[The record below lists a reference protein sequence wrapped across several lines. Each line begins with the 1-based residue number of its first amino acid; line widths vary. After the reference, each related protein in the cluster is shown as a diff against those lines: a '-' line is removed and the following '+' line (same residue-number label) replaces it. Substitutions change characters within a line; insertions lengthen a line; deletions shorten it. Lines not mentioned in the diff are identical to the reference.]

1 MLHYHFIIRG
11 DVQGVGF
18 RYFTQKNASLYGING
33 WVRNKIDGTVE
44 IDAEGSETNM
54 TEFIKDVERGN
65 RYSLVESINTE
76 KLSDMEYYKSF
87 HIIEDG

>member
-54 TEFIKDVERGN
+54 TEFIKAVERGN

-76 KLSDMEYYKSF
+76 KLSGMEYYKSF

>member
-54 TEFIKDVERGN
+54 TEFIKAVERGN

>member
-1 MLHYHFIIRG
+1 MLRYHIIIHG

-54 TEFIKDVERGN
+54 TEFIKAVERGN
-65 RYSLVESINTE
+65 RYSLVESANTE
-76 KLSDMEYYKSF
+76 KLSDMKNYKSF
-87 HIIEDG
+87 NIVDDE